1 MRNNNQQIVRKL
13 TANTLKANKG
23 RNIFLLIAIFLTT
36 FMISAVFSV
45 GASLVATVQTSR
57 IQLMGTAAQAAMYK
71 VSDDTLAKL
80 PDIDYIK
87 YYGVNYDCG
96 SVVNMED
103 MKNAGFGLIYYDEI
117 SWDKLMTPAYENIK
131 GHYPE
136 AEDEIMIPTWILEE
150 LGITDPET
158 GMEIRLDIQLYNS
171 DLTETQTMTFR
182 LSGWFTSYLHIRT
195 LRSDMFAVSEAFA
208 VKNNCIDE
216 YYNGVMIEFTDSKV
230 YQNATRLA
238 NDLKLENPE
247 DVHVSPLYTND
258 DAVVTSSTI
267 AMVVIALFLMFTGYL
282 LIYNILYISISNDI
296 RFYGLLKTI
305 GMTPRQIKSTVYG
318 QILRLCV
325 IGIPTALIFTALIS
339 YLALPTMIRLMEMSG
354 GGGVVVSFNPIIYI
368 GAALFSLLT
377 AVFSAVKPSKKAAR
391 ISPVEAVKYTAVTL
405 KKANMRR
412 SISGNPIKTAW
423 RNVFRIRKQAIMVF
437 LSLFLGLTTFLCIA
451 VIISSMDIDNY
462 LKTYL
467 DCDIMVTNYNS
478 YFVLFDPND
487 DPDKT
492 FPSAVLEQFENL
504 PGLINIDIIENG
516 HASVKYPPEMTE
528 KYIDMVRNQD
538 LMRFP
543 SEEEMEGYLQNSE
556 WFVWI
561 YVMNKETIAKLNE
574 TLDTPIDV
582 DAFERGEIVI
592 LQTDDK
598 DIYEFGKEIE
608 LTFFPLTEII
618 TVPIGGYAPRDYKN
632 LTRGL
637 APNVF
642 ISNTLSEKVLGDFV
656 SINRIDFDIE
666 EEYQESALELI
677 ESLYGSDTEI
687 EINSRWEMSEMMAN
701 AKLVMA
707 LLGGGL
713 SLVLGLIGILNF
725 VNIMFTEIFNRR
737 REIAMLESIGQTK
750 KQVKRMLMSEGA
762 IYAVISAVLV
772 LAVGTPISYGL
783 FKLFSNQATY
793 IIFSFP
799 LVQLIVMFAIIFTVC
814 LIVPLIAY
822 KSVSKS
828 ALVERLK
835 IE

>member
-1 MRNNNQQIVRKL
+1 MRNNNQPIVRKV
-13 TANTLKANKG
+13 TKNTLKANKG
-23 RNIFLLIAIFLTT
+23 RNIFLLLAIFLTT

-45 GASLVATVQTSR
+45 GASLVTTVLTSQ
-57 IQLMGTAAQAAMYK
+57 IQLMGTAAQAAMYR
-71 VSDDTLAKL
+71 VPDDTIAKL
-80 PDIDYIK
+80 ADIDYIK

-96 SVVNMED
+96 SVVNMKE
-103 MKNAGFGLIYYDEI
+103 MKNSGFGLVYYDET

-131 GHYPE
+131 GHYPG
-136 AEDEIMIPTWILEE
+136 AEDEIMIPVWVLEE
-150 LGITDPET
+150 LGITDPKV
-158 GMEIRLDIQLYNS
+158 GMEITLDIQLYNN
-171 DLTETQTMTFR
+171 DFLKTQTMTFK
-182 LSGWFTSYLHIRT
+182 LSGWFTSYLHVRT

-230 YQNATRLA
+230 YENATRLA
-238 NDLKLENPE
+238 SDLKLENPD
-247 DVHVSPLYTND
+247 DVHVSPLYTD
-258 DAVVTSSTI
+258 DDGVVAGSTI
-267 AMVVIALFLMFTGYL
+267 VMVVIALFLMFTGYL

-325 IGIPTALIFTALIS
+325 IGIPIALIFTAVIS
-339 YLALPTMIRLMEMSG
+339 YLVLPTMIRLMVSG
-354 GGGVVVSFNPIIYI
+354 GAGVAVSLTPIIYI

-377 AVFSAVKPSKKAAR
+377 AVFSAVKPAKKAAR

-405 KKANMRR
+405 NKANVRR
-412 SISGNPIKTAW
+412 SISGSPIKTVW
-423 RNVFRIRKQAIMVF
+423 RNVFRIRKQAMMVF
-437 LSLFLGLTTFLCIA
+437 LSLFLGLTTFLCIS
-451 VIISSMDIDNY
+451 VIIASMDVDNFI
-462 LKTYL
+462 KTYL

-478 YFVLFDPND
+478 YFVLFDPNE
-487 DPDKT
+487 DPDKK
-492 FPSAVLEQFENL
+492 FPSAVLEQFGNL

-528 KYIDMVRNQD
+528 KYIDMVRSED
-538 LMRFP
+538 VRRFP
-543 SEEEMEGYLQNSE
+543 SEEEMEGYLQNTE

-561 YVMNKETIAKLNE
+561 YVMNKETIDKLNE

-592 LQTDDK
+592 FQTDDT

-608 LTFFPLTEII
+608 LTFFPLMEII

-632 LTRGL
+632 LTRGM
-637 APNVF
+637 ASNVF
-642 ISNTLSEKVLGDFV
+642 ISNTLAEKVLGDFV
-656 SINRIDFDIE
+656 SINRIEFDIE
-666 EEYQESALELI
+666 EEYQESALDLI
-677 ESLYGSDTEI
+677 ESIYGSDTEI
-687 EINSRWEMSEMMAN
+687 EINSRWEMSEVMSN
-701 AKLVMA
+701 AKMILSI
-707 LLGGGL
+707 LGGGL
-713 SLVLGLIGILNF
+713 SLILGLIGILNF

-772 LAVGTPISYGL
+772 LAAGIPISYGL

-793 IIFSFP
+793 ILFSFP
-799 LVQLIVMFAIIFTVC
+799 LVQLIIMFAIIFTVC
-814 LIVPLIAY
+814 LTVPLIAY
-822 KSVSKS
+822 KSVSKVS
-828 ALVERLK
+828 LVERMK
-835 IE
+835 VE